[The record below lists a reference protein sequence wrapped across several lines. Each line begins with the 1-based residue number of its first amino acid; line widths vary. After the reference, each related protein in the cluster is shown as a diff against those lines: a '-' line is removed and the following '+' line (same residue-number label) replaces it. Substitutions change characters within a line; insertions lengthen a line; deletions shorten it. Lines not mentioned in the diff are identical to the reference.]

1 MITLVRTAH
10 AFSSNIGMEFGMKNS
25 GFLTIKRGKVI
36 GWEGIKLPKI
46 NE

>member
-10 AFSSNIGMEFGMKNS
+10 VFSSNIGMEFGMKNCGVLS
-25 GFLTIKRGKVI
+25 IKRGKVI
-36 GWEGIKLPKI
+36 GWEVIKLPKI